1 MIENYT
7 RLSSRMFTATVVGKD
22 KNGRKITEGRETY
35 KTPSG
40 VYEIKDWATKYR
52 GPIAIHAAVKPIRQV
67 VPLLSE
73 KAFGLMV
80 EKLEKASMANGELL
94 TYFNYGEV
102 IATAELVECHL
113 ITEEYLSTLS
123 DTEKALGDYSLG
135 RYAWELRNI
144 KELPEPIKA
153 KGQQGLWNW
162 EA

>member
-1 MIENYT
+1 M
-7 RLSSRMFTATVVGKD
+7 
-22 KNGRKITEGRETY
+22 
-35 KTPSG
+35 
-40 VYEIKDWATKYR
+40 
-52 GPIAIHAAVKPIRQV
+52 RQV

-73 KAFGLMV
+73 KVFGLMV

-94 TYFNYGEV
+94 TYFNYGEI
-102 IATAELVECHL
+102 IATAELVACHL
-113 ITEEYLSTLS
+113 ITEEYLSTLP

>member
-1 MIENYT
+1 MKAITIWQPWAEFVAAGVKHNET
-7 RLSSRMFTATVVGKD
+7 RS
-22 KNGRKITEGRETY
+22 
-35 KTPSG
+35 
-40 VYEIKDWATKYR
+40 WATKYR

-135 RYAWELRNI
+135 RYAW
-144 KELPEPIKA
+144 
-153 KGQQGLWNW
+153 
-162 EA
+162 